1 MPGYVVVDTHH
12 HFLPP
17 EAVQYAK
24 KTPDADY
31 TFVLKRFHEA
41 SRLLQDSE
49 KTLAYMDSCGIDMVI
64 LSQGAWIPNG
74 METCKAM
81 NDGYA
86 RLQKAYPGRFI
97 TCAHL
102 PVHEGA
108 PAVDELKRSVEV
120 LGLQGVALVS
130 SYSHMSIDS
139 EEMMPFYEVI
149 GTYDIP
155 IVIHPTL
162 RRPLWGGVKYDMSTT
177 VSREYD
183 IAKCAVEV
191 LYGVLRRYP
200 DLKFLFS
207 HFGGGMPFLKWRLL
221 SSHQPEGWDLPDG
234 VKGHGLTPRQLK
246 EIGLWEDFHLYFDK
260 IYYDSAGFGGSMVT
274 MRTAVEGV
282 RRDRI
287 TFGTDYPYEFRDPGD
302 TREYIAGIKSLEI
315 PESDKVGILGR
326 NVLDLFKI
334 R

>member
-74 METCKAM
+74 METCRAI
-81 NDGYA
+81 NDGYG

-183 IAKCAVEV
+183 IANCAVEV

-302 TREYIAGIKSLEI
+302 TREYIAGIKSLGI
-315 PESDKVGILGR
+315 PESDKIGILGR